1 MRIIKKKKYENVVLK
16 FDKLKIISTIDN
28 IKNINENEF
37 HSIIRDGIIKE
48 QKLSIKSP
56 YLLYIDIAVR

>member
-1 MRIIKKKKYENVVLK
+1 MLR

-28 IKNINENEF
+28 IGEINENEF
-37 HSIIRDGIIKE
+37 QSIIKDGIVKE

-56 YLLYIDIAVR
+56 YSLYI

>member
-37 HSIIRDGIIKE
+37 QSIIRDGIIKE

-56 YLLYIDIAVR
+56 